1 MDGESF
7 CKSRAV
13 GMKNGGG
20 MRLGIVMMKKR
31 SFCFMWLGVF
41 ECGYEVDGR
50 MSVFCVGL
58 FVYS

>member
-1 MDGESF
+1 
-7 CKSRAV
+7 
-13 GMKNGGG
+13 MKNGGG